1 MNSPWGLMPLLIL
14 CALMTCGLN
23 ARASTLTV
31 SSLADSGP
39 GTLRDQVA
47 AAASGDTINFS
58 VTGTITLTNSADM
71 PIAKNLT
78 ITGPGA
84 GSLTVNRT
92 LYGTTIFSISS
103 GIVGLSGLTISGG
116 GGTRIST
123 YNPTT
128 GNLDNKNFGGAIYM
142 TGGTVTIASTT
153 LSTNGADEGGA
164 IYEGGGTLA
173 LTNCILA
180 NNQASEFGGAIY
192 VDFGGT
198 LTVRSTTISGNLAF
212 TSGAGIA
219 CFNTATI
226 EDSTISAN
234 IVPLGGAVLGSGAG
248 ICNTVSGV
256 MTIRNCTISGN
267 SSLPTSGAGFT
278 GGGGMRNFGV
288 LTIANSTIT
297 DNFADKGGG
306 IMSEPTATLD
316 LSNTILAGN
325 SVSGYGP
332 DILSGPSTGTHNII
346 GQDPK
351 IGPLANNGG
360 PTLTHALLV
369 GSPAIDAGDPNF
381 DGTNTPYDQR
391 GPGFPRVL
399 NGRVCIGACESGF
412 DQGSNLVVTTLDDH
426 DDGIAGASDCTLRE
440 AVKYASVGG
449 TITFSVAGTI
459 TLTGGE
465 MLIAKSLTIIGP
477 TGATGITV
485 SGSNASRIFRVAS
498 GTAAVTNTVNFSSLT
513 LTGGNGVS
521 STMSGV
527 GGAIYTDTFTALAV
541 TNCTFSG
548 NHADTGGAIRNGA
561 TMTATG
567 CTFSGNSGNIN
578 AGAIQNGPNLL
589 TLKSST
595 FSGNSTTGS
604 SANGNGNGGA
614 LRSGGNLTVTSCTF
628 FGNSASVFGG
638 GIYINTGGAPSLS
651 NTIVAGNSAPTGPD
665 INGIFTTGDYNL
677 VQNTAGAT
685 LPGTHKITGQPA
697 LLGPLANNGGPTQ
710 THALLAGSPAIDK
723 GNTTLSGDQRGVFR
737 PQGKADDIGAFE
749 WQHQPT
755 LSIQRIPLSQVQICW
770 DTVTNTSY
778 QLQYRSTLTTNQWSP
793 LSAWIAGGGQMIC
806 TNDTMLVSGP
816 QRFYQVGVI
825 NLP

>member
-1 MNSPWGLMPLLIL
+1 MKKANPPCGLMPWLIL
-14 CALMTCGLN
+14 CALMLWNLN
-23 ARASTLTV
+23 TRASTLTV
-31 SSLADSGP
+31 TSLADSGP

-58 VTGTITLTNSADM
+58 VTGTITLTNSAVM

-92 LYGTTIFSISS
+92 LYGTTIFSISN
-103 GIVGLSGLTISGG
+103 GIVSLSGLTISGG
-116 GGTRIST
+116 GG
-123 YNPTT
+123 
-128 GNLDNKNFGGAIYM
+128 NFGGAIYM
-142 TGGTVTIASTT
+142 SGGTVTIASTT
-153 LSTNGADEGGA
+153 LSNNAADDGGA
-164 IYEGGGTLA
+164 IYESGGTLA
-173 LTNCILA
+173 VTDCILA
-180 NNQASEFGGAIY
+180 NNQANEFGGAIDA
-192 VDFGGT
+192 VGGT
-198 LTVRSTTISGNLAF
+198 LTVRRCTISGNFAF

-248 ICNTVSGV
+248 LLNDGV

-267 SSLPTSGAGFT
+267 RSLPTSGAGFT
-278 GGGGMRNFGV
+278 GGGGIRNFGV

-297 DNFADKGGG
+297 DNFADKAGG
-306 IMSEPTATLD
+306 IMSEPTAPLD
-316 LSNTILAGN
+316 LSNTIVAGN
-325 SVSGYGP
+325 HVTGNVP
-332 DILSGPSTGTHNII
+332 DVDSYSGTHNLI

-351 IGPLANNGG
+351 LGPLANNGG
-360 PTLTHALLV
+360 PTLTHALLA

-381 DGTNTPYDQR
+381 DGTNMPYDQR

-399 NGRVCIGACESGF
+399 NGRVCIGAFESGF
-412 DQGSNLVVTTLDDH
+412 EQGSNLVVTTLDDH

-465 MLIAKSLTIIGP
+465 MLITKTLTIIGP

-521 STMSGV
+521 SIMSGV

-589 TLKSST
+589 MLTSST

-628 FGNSASVFGG
+628 SSNSASVFGG
-638 GIYINTGGAPSLS
+638 GISINTGGAPNLS
-651 NTIVAGNSAPTGPD
+651 NTIVAGNNAPTGPD
-665 INGIFTTGDYNL
+665 INGIFTAGDYNL
-677 VQNTAGAT
+677 VQNTAGTT
-685 LPGTHKITGQPA
+685 LPGTHNITGQPA
-697 LLGPLANNGGPTQ
+697 SLGPLANNGGPTQ
-710 THALLAGSPAIDK
+710 THALLTGSPAIDK
-723 GNTTLSGDQRGVFR
+723 GNTTLTGDQRGVFR
-737 PQGKADDIGAFE
+737 PQGAADDIGAFE
-749 WQHQPT
+749 WQHRPT
-755 LSIQRIPLSQVQICW
+755 LSIRAIPLSQVEICW

-778 QLQYRSTLTTNQWSP
+778 QLQYRSALTTNQWSP

-806 TNDTMLVSGP
+806 TNDSILVSGP
-816 QRFYQVGVI
+816 KRFYQVGVK
-825 NLP
+825 